1 MAANRGAP
9 DAYELMVLMRA
20 LNVES
25 DRFAE
30 RFAARHGL
38 HRTDL
43 NALVV
48 ILDAARAGTPLTP
61 GGLGAALNLSPPA
74 TTALVDRLQQAGH
87 VERRRSAA
95 DRRKVEV
102 VLNEQAAELASRF
115 FAPLGR
121 HLTEVIEAFTPEERL
136 VIGRFL
142 ESGIRATAAARSETA
157 GSETAASRTTTPGS
171 TIPGTAGSA

>member
-1 MAANRGAP
+1 MTANEDAP
-9 DAYELMVLMRA
+9 DAFELMVLMRA

-30 RFAARHGL
+30 RFAAQHRL

-43 NALVV
+43 NALVA

-74 TTALVDRLQQAGH
+74 TTALIDRLEHAGH
-87 VERRRSAA
+87 VERRRSAT

-102 VLNEQAAELASRF
+102 ALNEQAAALARRF

-121 HLTEVIEAFTPEERL
+121 HLTEAIGAFTAEERQ

-142 ESGIRATAAARSETA
+142 DSGIKATAAARLET
-157 GSETAASRTTTPGS
+157 GR
-171 TIPGTAGSA
+171 

>member
-1 MAANRGAP
+1 MSGMTANPAVP
-9 DAYELMVLMRA
+9 DAFALMVMMRA

-30 RFAARHGL
+30 RFAALHRL

-43 NALVV
+43 NALVA
-48 ILDAARAGTPLTP
+48 ILDAGRAGTPLTP

-74 TTALVDRLQQAGH
+74 TTALIDRLEQAGH
-87 VERRRSAA
+87 VERRRSAT
-95 DRRKVEV
+95 DRRKIEV
-102 VLNEQAAELASRF
+102 VLNEQAARLARRF

-121 HLTEVIEAFTPEERL
+121 HLSAAIAAFTPEERQ

-142 ESGIRATAAARSETA
+142 DSGIKATAAARAETNGPEA
-157 GSETAASRTTTPGS
+157 GDAEEGA
-171 TIPGTAGSA
+171 

>member
-1 MAANRGAP
+1 VTVKP
-9 DAYELMVLMRA
+9 DETPSAYELMVLMRT

-43 NALVV
+43 NALVA
-48 ILDAARAGTPLTP
+48 ILDAGHAGRPLTP
-61 GGLGAALNLSPPA
+61 GGLGGALNLSPPA
-74 TTALVDRLQQAGH
+74 ITALIDRLERAGH

-102 VLNEQAAELASRF
+102 VMNEQAARLAREF

-121 HLTEVIEAFTPEERL
+121 HLSEAIGAFTPEERR
-136 VIGRFL
+136 VVAHFL
-142 ESGIRATAAARSETA
+142 QTSIRATSAARREN
-157 GSETAASRTTTPGS
+157 G
-171 TIPGTAGSA
+171 

>member
-1 MAANRGAP
+1 MTANGGAP
-9 DAYELMVLMRA
+9 DAFELMVMMRA

-30 RFAARHGL
+30 RFAALHRL

-43 NALVV
+43 NALVA
-48 ILDAARAGTPLTP
+48 ILDAAHAGTPLTP

-74 TTALVDRLQQAGH
+74 TTALIDRLEQAGH
-87 VERRRSAA
+87 VERRRSAT

-102 VLNEQAAELASRF
+102 VLNEQAAELARRF

-121 HLTEVIEAFTPEERL
+121 HLTEAIEAFTADERR

-142 ESGIRATAAARSETA
+142 DSGIQATAAARLEA
-157 GSETAASRTTTPGS
+157 GDQEGKTAASS
-171 TIPGTAGSA
+171 GTRAR

>member
-1 MAANRGAP
+1 MTANEDAPGAF
-9 DAYELMVLMRA
+9 ELMVMMRA

-30 RFAARHGL
+30 RFAALHRL

-48 ILDAARAGTPLTP
+48 ILDAARSGSPLTP
-61 GGLGAALNLSPPA
+61 GGLGTALNLSPPA
-74 TTALVDRLQQAGH
+74 TTALIDRLEHAGH
-87 VERRRSAA
+87 VERRRSAT

-102 VLNEQAAELASRF
+102 TLNEQAAVLARRF

-121 HLTEVIEAFTPEERL
+121 HLTEAIEAFTAEERRL
-136 VIGRFL
+136 IERFL
-142 ESGIRATAAARSETA
+142 ESGIKATAAARAEAVA
-157 GSETAASRTTTPGS
+157 G
-171 TIPGTAGSA
+171 

>member
-1 MAANRGAP
+1 
-9 DAYELMVLMRA
+9 MVMMRA

-61 GGLGAALNLSPPA
+61 GGLGGALNLSPPA
-74 TTALVDRLQQAGH
+74 TTALIDRLEQAGH
-87 VERRRSAA
+87 VERRRSAT

-102 VLNEQAAELASRF
+102 LLGEQAAALARRF

-121 HLTEVIEAFTPEERL
+121 HLTAAIETFTFEERQ

-142 ESGIRATAAARSETA
+142 ESGIKATAAARAEAANTEAANTEAVNTEA
-157 GSETAASRTTTPGS
+157 GNTE
-171 TIPGTAGSA
+171 AGNTEAGG